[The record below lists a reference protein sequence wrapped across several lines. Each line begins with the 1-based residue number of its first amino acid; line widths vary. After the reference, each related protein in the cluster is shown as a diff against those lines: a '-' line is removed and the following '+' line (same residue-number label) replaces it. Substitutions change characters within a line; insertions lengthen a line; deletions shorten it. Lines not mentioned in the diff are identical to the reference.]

1 MRVLDVFMYMGGFVI
16 YVVVVGVDEVVVVD
30 KLLWVINMVKENV
43 KLNGVEDKM
52 KYIVGLV
59 FFVMEE
65 MIKRGEKFDIVI
77 FDFFVFV
84 QYEKDLKCGFRVYF
98 NVNYVGFQLVKE
110 GGILVIV
117 FCFQYVDL
125 QIFKD
130 MVIVVVVKV
139 GKFFKMFELYRMQ
152 VLDYLILMV
161 LKDIEYLKVFFFY
174 VEDMK

>member
-84 QYEKDLKCGFRVYF
+84 
-98 NVNYVGFQLVKE
+98 
-110 GGILVIV
+110 
-117 FCFQYVDL
+117 
-125 QIFKD
+125 
-130 MVIVVVVKV
+130 
-139 GKFFKMFELYRMQ
+139 
-152 VLDYLILMV
+152 
-161 LKDIEYLKVFFFY
+161 
-174 VEDMK
+174 